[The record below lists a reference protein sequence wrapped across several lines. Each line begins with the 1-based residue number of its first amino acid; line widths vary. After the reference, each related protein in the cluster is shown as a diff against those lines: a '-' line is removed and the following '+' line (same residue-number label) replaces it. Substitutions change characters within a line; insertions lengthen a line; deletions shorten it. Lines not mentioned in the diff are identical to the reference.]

1 MERALESV
9 AMLRRLWSEAVEG
22 IAMSACCQFRA
33 ACDLPLPAHL
43 KSLRRPGGGGLQL
56 SKPRCSSL
64 ALKTLIVDDEPIARQ
79 VLREELESLDDI
91 EIVGEV
97 DNGAAAVERITNQR
111 PDLVLLDLQ
120 MPVMGG
126 FDAIRSIRC
135 GTHIPVVVIVTAYD
149 KYALEA
155 FEAGAIDYLLK
166 PIRRERLIEA
176 IERAK
181 KLNGREAVDRLA
193 HLQEIAGPREAP
205 RSRKIVGK
213 VGEEYFLL
221 SADEILAFQADG
233 DLIWIVTMKK
243 KYLATQTLKVLELR
257 LQSTSFRRIHRN
269 ALVNVDHVRKMSALS
284 SQRWLITLDNDQ
296 QFIVSKRQARRVR
309 ELLHW

>member
-1 MERALESV
+1 
-9 AMLRRLWSEAVEG
+9 
-22 IAMSACCQFRA
+22 MSACRQFQVAHPPPPPAYPKDVRQPA
-33 ACDLPLPAHL
+33 EGVIQVSEPWGSVVPL
-43 KSLRRPGGGGLQL
+43 R
-56 SKPRCSSL
+56 
-64 ALKTLIVDDEPIARQ
+64 TLIVDDEPIARRI
-79 VLREELESLDDI
+79 LREELESVDSI

-97 DNGAAAVERITNQR
+97 DNGATAVDRISSQR

-126 FDAIRSIRC
+126 LDVIRSIRR

-166 PIRRERLIEA
+166 PVGRERLIAA

-181 KLNGREAVDRLA
+181 RLTGREAVERLA
-193 HLQEIAGPREAP
+193 HLQEIARPREAP
-205 RSRKIVGK
+205 LSRKIVGK

-233 DLIWIVTMKK
+233 DLVWIVSTKRR
-243 KYLATQTLKVLELR
+243 YLATQTLKVLEQR
-257 LQSTSFRRIHRN
+257 LHSTSFRRIHRN

-284 SQRWLITLDNDQ
+284 SQRWLITLNNDQ
-296 QFIVSKRQARRVR
+296 EFIVSKRQARSVR